1 MKETSFS
8 QNLKK
13 MDKLELIDF
22 IKESKKKLKDEIIIS
37 VHHYQ
42 SSDITQFADILGDSY
57 KLSVESSKSN
67 ASFIIFCGVM
77 FMAEGASIL
86 AKNNQKV
93 LIPNPHAGCPLAD
106 MADLILVK
114 KALDKL
120 KKEVKNDVV
129 PVVYIN
135 SYADLKSFS
144 GKNHGSVCTSSN
156 AEKIID
162 YYLKEGKSVL
172 FFPDYYLGIN
182 TSNKLNINENEI
194 AKIKKN
200 LHIETA
206 GSIHDAKIILWDG
219 FCPIH
224 QNFNTT
230 DISNLR
236 NNYPGIKIIVHP
248 ECKPEVVKESD
259 FTGSTEKIYQAIK
272 NAEKGSIWGIGTET
286 TFVERIANENK
297 DKTILPLKTSACKN
311 MTMTTLQNLAASLDS
326 INEFIKNKKNSL
338 KYEVRV
344 NDDYR
349 EFAKTALQ
357 KMIEIAEKK

>member
-1 MKETSFS
+1 MKVANFS
-8 QNLKK
+8 QNFKK
-13 MDKLELIDF
+13 IDKSDLIDF
-22 IKESKKKLKDEIIIS
+22 IKESINKLRDKIIIP

-42 SSDITQFADILGDSY
+42 SSDIVQFADIIGDSY
-57 KLSVESSKSN
+57 KLSVESAKSK

-86 AKNNQKV
+86 TKNYQKV

-106 MADLILVK
+106 MADLMMVK
-114 KALDKL
+114 KAFEKL
-120 KKEVKNDVV
+120 KKEVNNEVV

-135 SYADLKSFS
+135 SYADLKSFC
-144 GKNHGSVCTSSN
+144 GENKGSVCTSSN
-156 AEKIID
+156 AEKIIN

-182 TSNKLNINENEI
+182 TANKLNINENEI
-194 AKIKKN
+194 AKLKKN
-200 LHIETA
+200 LHIETT
-206 GSIHDAKIILWDG
+206 GNIHDAKIILWDG

-224 QNFNTT
+224 HNFSTS

-236 NNYPGIKIIVHP
+236 KNYPGIKIIVHP
-248 ECKPEVVKESD
+248 ECKLEVVKESD
-259 FTGSTEKIYQAIK
+259 LSGSTEKIYQTIK

-297 DKTILPLKTSACKN
+297 DKTILPLKTSVCKN
-311 MTMTTLQNLAASLDS
+311 MSMTTLQNLATSLES
-326 INEFIKNKKNSL
+326 INEFIKNKKNPL

-344 NDDYR
+344 NDEYR
-349 EFAKTALQ
+349 EYAKIALE
-357 KMIEIAEKK
+357 KMIEIVEKN